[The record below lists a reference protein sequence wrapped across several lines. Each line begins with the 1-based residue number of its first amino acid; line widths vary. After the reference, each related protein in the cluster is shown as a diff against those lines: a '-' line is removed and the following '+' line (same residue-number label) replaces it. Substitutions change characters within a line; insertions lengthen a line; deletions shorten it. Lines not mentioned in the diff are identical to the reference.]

1 MEDDEERVSELEG
14 ISEELPRRRQSH
26 EEKTLRKYLFHAG

>member
-14 ISEELPRRRQSH
+14 INEELPRRHSH
-26 EEKTLRKYLFHAG
+26 EEKTLTKHLLHKG